1 MSFEF
6 VLTSVQNDKKTKN
19 GLIVYL
25 FFLRMT
31 PPTLLIKV
39 CLQDS

>member
-6 VLTSVQNDKKTKN
+6 VLTSVQNDKKNKN

-25 FFLRMT
+25 FFFKDDAT
-31 PPTLLIKV
+31 NFT
-39 CLQDS
+39 D